1 MPFELIP
8 PGTNI
13 DFIKRRYLC
22 AALSLAIMLAGVI
35 AIPLRGIRLGIDFA
49 GGTEVQVKFA
59 EGAAIDAGEIRRVVE
74 DCGVA
79 DSSVVRFGELGA
91 SEYLIRFRAGAEPG
105 LAPAGDGCPLSAE
118 NLKQLAAAQ
127 QAIPEGEDGSNLQ
140 VERLKLALGNQI
152 AAVEVERVEFVGPR
166 VGSDLRRAA
175 VYSLGIASLLILV
188 YIGFRF
194 SSRYAPG
201 AVVALFHDV
210 LIVAAIFVIA
220 GWQFDLTV
228 LAALLTIMGYSLND
242 TIVIYDRIRE
252 NLSLHTKHDLI
263 DVLNRSVNQ
272 TLSRTIL
279 TGGTT
284 FFSCIALFVLGGPVV
299 QPFAIA
305 MAIGI
310 VIGTFSSIYVAAP
323 ILLWLEQRTQT
334 ARA

>member
-13 DFIKRRYLC
+13 DFIGKRYLC
-22 AALSLAIMLAGVI
+22 AGISVALLLAGLL
-35 AIPLRGIRLGIDFA
+35 AIPLRGVRLGIDFA
-49 GGTEVQVKFA
+49 GGTEVQIRFT
-59 EGAAIDAGEIRRVVE
+59 EGAEIDAGAIRKVVDE
-74 DCGVA
+74 CGIVDA
-79 DSSVVRFGELGA
+79 SVVRFGELG
-91 SEYLIRFRAGAEPG
+91 SRDYLIRFRAGA
-105 LAPAGDGCPLSAE
+105 AGDETAATQGCPLNAE
-118 NLKQLAAAQ
+118 DAQKLAAAQ
-127 QAIPEGEDGSNLQ
+127 AALGDSDDGSNLQ
-140 VERLKLALGNQI
+140 VQRLGFALTN
-152 AAVEVERVEFVGPR
+152 AVGPLQVERVEFVGAR

-175 VYSLGIASLLILV
+175 FYSLGIASLLILI

-194 SSRYAPG
+194 SAGFAPG
-201 AVVALFHDV
+201 AVVALFHDM
-210 LIVAAIFVIA
+210 LIVAGIFVVM

-252 NLSLHTKHDLI
+252 NLSLHTKYDLI

-284 FFSCIALFVLGGPVV
+284 FFSCIGLMILGGPVV
-299 QPFAIA
+299 RPFAYA

-310 VIGTFSSIYVAAP
+310 VVGTFSSIYVAAP
-323 ILLWLEQRTQT
+323 ILLYLERRQGT